1 MPGRGGHSGVPR
13 GLPASA
19 AARGEG
25 NDRGP
30 PGCRGRPKI
39 CRASRGVMD
48 KVPSGAL
55 PAPRPGCVLWSCCPG
70 GWGAKGESRSSREQ
84 CQVNSPKSTLVVA
97 LRPPPPTH
105 TPPHLASRSL
115 PSLAGQLGGASPGRV
130 AERGRAASPQQLGEA
145 RIPPPGGEAPGKTL
159 SPRWV
164 RPARAGSLPLD
175 PARAA
180 ASPRGP
186 RGPRPRRPRESPG
199 SRRELAGEVVQHV
212 LTGHLDPSNSL
223 AKSPK
228 AKGC

>member
-39 CRASRGVMD
+39 CRASWGVMD

-97 LRPPPPTH
+97 LRPPPYTH
-105 TPPHLASRSL
+105 TSPPGQPL
-115 PSLAGQLGGASPGRV
+115 PSLSRRAAWRGQPGACCGAGPGGQPAAARGGADSSPRGRGTWKDTFPSLGPPGPGWVTSPRSCKGGGFSTRSPGP
-130 AERGRAASPQQLGEA
+130 AT
-145 RIPPPGGEAPGKTL
+145 PPPSGV
-159 SPRWV
+159 PRATQGAGRGS
-164 RPARAGSLPLD
+164 RPARTYWPPGSL
-175 PARAA
+175 
-180 ASPRGP
+180 
-186 RGPRPRRPRESPG
+186 
-199 SRRELAGEVVQHV
+199 
-212 LTGHLDPSNSL
+212 
-223 AKSPK
+223 
-228 AKGC
+228 